1 MSADS
6 LPELALGYLQRH
18 AALIFL
24 KLARSGVIQEANRYA
39 VDLLGDLVGKDVSSI
54 FLDFGCTFRI
64 DEALQSPEP
73 LILNVATTRGL
84 PQTFYFRFVAC
95 GETLLAF
102 GELNSIETE
111 ELRANLIDTNNRV
124 NNLVRELYRTNAEL
138 NRAREQ
144 AEAANVAKSEFLAN
158 MSHELRTPMNGVI
171 GMTGLLL
178 DTELGAEQR
187 RYAETIRS
195 SGEALLVVL
204 NDILDFS
211 KVEAGKLELEM
222 LDFNLRDLLDD
233 FAAPLALRACGK
245 DVEFICAAAPDVPTK
260 LRGDPGRLRQ
270 ILNNLA
276 GNAVKFTERGE
287 VSVRASLVSQSQAE
301 IVLRF
306 AVRDTGIGISAEQQA
321 RLFQKFSQ
329 VDASTTRRYGGTGLG
344 LAISKKLAELM
355 GGEIGV
361 ISQAGQGSEFWFT
374 VRLGRSAEPPCMA
387 GPPADLRGMHILV
400 VDDNATNREV
410 LLTQLASW
418 GVRAEAAADGPAALQ
433 TLNRALDAGDPF
445 RAAILDMQ
453 MPGMDG
459 AALARAIKACA
470 ALRWIDL
477 LLLTSLDRPCSVQG
491 PASTEAC
498 EPSWKQLG
506 FAACLTKPVRQ
517 ADLFTC
523 LSAVLAQT
531 DVTQSRVTHT
541 QLPVVRRSGARIL
554 VAEDNIVNQQVA
566 LGILRKLG
574 LQADAVANGVEAV
587 QALETLPYDLVL
599 MDMQMPE
606 MDGLQATRVI
616 RAPHSAVRDHEI
628 PVIAM
633 TAGVMPGDRQRCLD
647 VGMNGYITKP
657 VSPRELADAL
667 NRWLV

>member
-222 LDFNLRDLLDD
+222 LDFN
-233 FAAPLALRACGK
+233 
-245 DVEFICAAAPDVPTK
+245 
-260 LRGDPGRLRQ
+260 
-270 ILNNLA
+270 
-276 GNAVKFTERGE
+276 
-287 VSVRASLVSQSQAE
+287 S
-301 IVLRF
+301 
-306 AVRDTGIGISAEQQA
+306 
-321 RLFQKFSQ
+321 
-329 VDASTTRRYGGTGLG
+329 
-344 LAISKKLAELM
+344 
-355 GGEIGV
+355 
-361 ISQAGQGSEFWFT
+361 GS
-374 VRLGRSAEPPCMA
+374 S
-387 GPPADLRGMHILV
+387 
-400 VDDNATNREV
+400 
-410 LLTQLASW
+410 
-418 GVRAEAAADGPAALQ
+418 EAAAS
-433 TLNRALDAGDPF
+433 
-445 RAAILDMQ
+445 
-453 MPGMDG
+453 PG
-459 AALARAIKACA
+459 
-470 ALRWIDL
+470 
-477 LLLTSLDRPCSVQG
+477 
-491 PASTEAC
+491 
-498 EPSWKQLG
+498 
-506 FAACLTKPVRQ
+506 
-517 ADLFTC
+517 
-523 LSAVLAQT
+523 
-531 DVTQSRVTHT
+531 
-541 QLPVVRRSGARIL
+541 
-554 VAEDNIVNQQVA
+554 
-566 LGILRKLG
+566 
-574 LQADAVANGVEAV
+574 ADAVAEHSSGNSAGKSFVKTYVPVYAGLTTPAAR
-587 QALETLPYDLVL
+587 AL
-599 MDMQMPE
+599 
-606 MDGLQATRVI
+606 
-616 RAPHSAVRDHEI
+616 
-628 PVIAM
+628 
-633 TAGVMPGDRQRCLD
+633 PGHR
-647 VGMNGYITKP
+647 
-657 VSPRELADAL
+657 
-667 NRWLV
+667 